1 LTFANTFFSSN
12 IVLTHLLKWPVWS
25 DFKKKISVGNF
36 YSFST
41 ADFYQ
46 MAIF

>member
-1 LTFANTFFSSN
+1 MAALER
-12 IVLTHLLKWPVWS
+12 
-25 DFKKKISVGNF
+25 FKKKISVGNF